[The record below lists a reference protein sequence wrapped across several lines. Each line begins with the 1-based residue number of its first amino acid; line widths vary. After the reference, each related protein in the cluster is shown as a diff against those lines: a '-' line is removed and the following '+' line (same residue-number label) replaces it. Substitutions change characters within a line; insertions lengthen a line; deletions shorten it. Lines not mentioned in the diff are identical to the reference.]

1 MTSAVS
7 LRYAR
12 ALVDALLGQRPG
24 LPAST
29 AEVIPNQLEAFQSLL
44 EENAEL
50 RILFSTPAISAVKK
64 RIVLAELASRLGWEP
79 MTRNFLNVVIQH
91 DRMNLLGEIAAAF
104 RALLDERMGI
114 TVAEITTARPLE
126 EPEKKELETALHART
141 GRQVRL
147 SFLLDPEL
155 IGGVTARV
163 GSTIYD
169 GSVRGQLE
177 RLRAGL
183 MAE

>member
-1 MTSAVS
+1 MPSTVS

-24 LPAST
+24 LPPT
-29 AEVIPNQLEAFQSLL
+29 AAEAIPNQLEAFHSLL

-50 RILFSTPAISAVKK
+50 RILFSTPAISAAKK
-64 RIVLAELASRLGWEP
+64 RTVLDALASRLGWEP
-79 MTRNFLNVVIQH
+79 LTRNFLTVVIQH

-104 RALLDERMGI
+104 RTLLEERLGI
-114 TVAEITTARPLE
+114 TVAAITTARPLDE
-126 EPEKKELETALHART
+126 AEKQELESALRVRT

-147 SFLLDPEL
+147 SFSLDSGL

-169 GSVRGQLE
+169 GSVRGQLD
-177 RLRAGL
+177 RLRTGL